1 MQKCE
6 NEDDDNILIIVNKF
20 YFLYNSFALIVY
32 Q

>member
-6 NEDDDNILIIVNKF
+6 NEDDNNILIIVNKF
-20 YFLYNSFALIVY
+20 YFLYNSFALLVY

>member
-20 YFLYNSFALIVY
+20 YFLYNSFALLVY